1 MADAP
6 RRTRPGVAL
15 DPDGRTR
22 MTDRPREWRPVAD
35 VLETPAEYRVSINL
49 PGLRR
54 DEISIVMPDDLT
66 LTIRGRYGS
75 APRDEGATY
84 LSVERPRVPVEK
96 TIRLSAAVLSDQ
108 VEASLDLGV
117 LTVRLPKSRPQIQGP
132 RQVPIR

>member
-1 MADAP
+1 
-6 RRTRPGVAL
+6 
-15 DPDGRTR
+15 

-35 VLETPAEYRVSINL
+35 LLETPSEYRVCINL

-54 DEISIVMPDDLT
+54 DEISIVMPDDRT
-66 LTIRGRYGS
+66 LTIRGRYDS

-96 TIRLSAAVLSDQ
+96 TIHLSAAALSDQ

-117 LTVRLPKSRPQIQGP
+117 LTIRLPKRHPQTHGP